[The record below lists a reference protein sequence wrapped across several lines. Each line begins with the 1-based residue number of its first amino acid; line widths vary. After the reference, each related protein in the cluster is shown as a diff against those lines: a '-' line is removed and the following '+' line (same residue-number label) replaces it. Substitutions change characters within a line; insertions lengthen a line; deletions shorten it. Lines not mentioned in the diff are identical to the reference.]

1 MQFTAIIH
9 QGAQLFGPASLPGS
23 DGLLPS
29 FDTDGD
35 RAADRYETTRTGLN
49 QNGHSTRTN

>member
-1 MQFTAIIH
+1 MQFNAIIH
-9 QGAQLFGPASLPGS
+9 QGAQLLGPASLPGS